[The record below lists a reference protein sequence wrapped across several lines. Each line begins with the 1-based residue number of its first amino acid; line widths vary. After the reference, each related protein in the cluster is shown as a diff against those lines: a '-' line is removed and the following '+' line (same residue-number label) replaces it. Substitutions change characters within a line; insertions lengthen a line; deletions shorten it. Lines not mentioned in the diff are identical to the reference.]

1 MALPT
6 IKQVAGRAVPVPG
19 DDIDTDR
26 IIPARFMKCVTFD
39 GLGDYMF
46 YDVRHTEEGALKPHP
61 LNDERYAGASMLI
74 SGNNFGCG
82 SSREHAPQAI
92 YRAGFRGV
100 IAEGFAEI
108 FFGNS
113 TQLGMPCV
121 TVTRDDRR
129 ALMAAVEANPQL
141 PVVIDLE
148 ALEVR
153 FGDESI
159 SCALREGSRHAL
171 LAGAW
176 DPLEDLMKAAD
187 QVDEVAG
194 GLAYLRGA

>member
-1 MALPT
+1 MALAK
-6 IKQVAGRAVPVPG
+6 IRQVTGRGICVPG

-39 GLGDYMF
+39 GLGEYLF
-46 YDVRHTEEGALKPHP
+46 HDVRKHEDGTERAHP
-61 LNDERYAGASMLI
+61 LNEERFSGASILI

-92 YRAGFRGV
+92 YRAGFRAV

-121 TVTRDDRR
+121 VSSRENIANLRT
-129 ALMAAVEANPQL
+129 AVEGDPGIEIT
-141 PVVIDLE
+141 IDLE
-148 ALEVR
+148 AKEIR
-153 FGDESI
+153 FAGQAIAGE
-159 SCALREGSRHAL
+159 LREGARGAL
-171 LAGAW
+171 ISGKW
-176 DPLEDLMKAAD
+176 DPIQDLLDGAN
-187 QVDEVAG
+187 EVGIVATSLPYMAG
-194 GLAYLRGA
+194 K

>member
-1 MALPT
+1 MALEKIT
-6 IKQVAGRAVPVPG
+6 YVSGYGVAVPG

-39 GLGDYMF
+39 GLGDYVF
-46 YDVRHTEEGALKPHP
+46 HDVRKNEDGSDRQHP
-61 LNDERYAGASMLI
+61 LNEERFKEATILI

-92 YRAGFRGV
+92 YRAGFRAV

-121 TVTRDDRR
+121 AASEEDLKKLR
-129 ALMAAVEANPQL
+129 AAVNEDPQTEIT
-141 PVVIDLE
+141 IDLE
-148 ALEVR
+148 ALEIR
-153 FGDESI
+153 FGGASI
-159 SCALREGSRHAL
+159 PCELREGARKAL
-171 LAGAW
+171 VNGKW
-176 DPLEDLMKAAD
+176 DPLLDLLNGAE
-187 QVDEVAG
+187 QVEAVAG
-194 GLAYLRGA
+194 TLPYMAAR